1 MIIIGIDLSGPA
13 NHKDTV
19 ASAFYMNNNHLSLKK
34 SISDASDDEILKLV
48 EECLTEGEVTVG
60 IDAPLSYQ
68 DGGGDRPH
76 DKALRSVLKAGG
88 LNGSSIMTPTMTRMV
103 YITLR
108 GIQLTR
114 MLQNLNKDDLEIIEV
129 HPGAAV
135 GLRMED
141 PTPALSYKKDPS
153 KRAEVFHWLQE
164 QGMRGLTEDLAETTH
179 SIDSCGAALAAW
191 HYKAPD
197 KQPAWSYEHTS
208 AAHPFI
214 MCC

>member
-1 MIIIGIDLSGPA
+1 MIIIGIDLSGPS
-13 NHKDTV
+13 NHQDTV
-19 ASAFYMNNNHLSLKK
+19 ASAFYMEEFLTLKK
-34 SISDASDDEILKLV
+34 TVAGASDHDILNLV
-48 EECLTEGEVTVG
+48 QECLTEGEVIIG

-76 DKALRSVLKAGG
+76 DKALRHIMKVGG

-114 MLQNLNKDDLEIIEV
+114 MLSELSEAITILEV
-129 HPGAAV
+129 HPGAAI
-135 GLRMED
+135 GLRMKD
-141 PTPALSYKKDPS
+141 PAPALSYKKDS
-153 KRAEVFHWLQE
+153 SMRAEIFFWLQR
-164 QGMRGLTEDLAETTH
+164 QGMNGLTEKNAATTH

-191 HYKAPD
+191 HYTASD
-197 KQPAWSYEHTS
+197 KQPVWSYEQTS
-208 AAHPFI
+208 AAHPYV

>member
-1 MIIIGIDLSGPA
+1 MIIIGIDLSGPS
-13 NHKDTV
+13 NHQDTV
-19 ASAFYMNNNHLSLKK
+19 ATAFNMDHGLTFKK
-34 SISDASDDEILKLV
+34 SVSGASDDEILNLV
-48 EECLTEGEVTVG
+48 RECLTEGEVVIG

-76 DKALRSVLKAGG
+76 DKALRGVLKAGG

-114 MLQNLNKDDLEIIEV
+114 MLQDPGVEILEV
-129 HPGAAV
+129 HPGAAI

-153 KRAEVFHWLQE
+153 KRAEVFTWLQQ
-164 QGMRGLTEDLAETTH
+164 QGLHGLTEDIAETTH

-197 KQPAWSYEHTS
+197 KQPVWSYTHTS

>member
-13 NHKDTV
+13 NYQDTV
-19 ASAFYMNNNHLSLKK
+19 ATAFYMKNDGLTLKK
-34 SISDASDDEILKLV
+34 SITHASDQDILNLV
-48 EECLTEGEVTVG
+48 QACSAETEVIIG

-114 MLQNLNKDDLEIIEV
+114 MLQSLNQKIKIVEV
-129 HPGAAV
+129 HPGAAI
-135 GLRMED
+135 GLRMGD
-141 PTPALSYKKDPS
+141 PDPALHYKKDPVM
-153 KRAEVFHWLQE
+153 RAKVFTWLKE
-164 QGMRGLTEDLAETTH
+164 QGMTGLTDEVAETTH
-179 SIDSCGAALAAW
+179 SIDACGAALAVW
-191 HYKAPD
+191 HYAASD
-197 KQPAWSYEHTS
+197 KQPVWTYEKTS
-208 AAHPFI
+208 AAHPFV